1 MDARKARQR
10 LTQTPDDQMSQDL
23 LLSALES
30 KVALLQDTVDL
41 LDQSGA
47 TGANQ

>member
-1 MDARKARQR
+1 
-10 LTQTPDDQMSQDL
+10 MSQDL

-41 LDQSGA
+41 LDESA
-47 TGANQ
+47 TTGVNQ